1 MDFLRFANNN
11 RPSRIPTT
19 IDAKLSS
26 RRTISDA
33 SLATSLP
40 LRPIATPMAERGREK
55 GREWGRETEG
65 NIRKHSKGEN
75 TESRK
80 KLMARVCLVRL

>member
-1 MDFLRFANNN
+1 MDFLRLANNN

-19 IDAKLSS
+19 MDAKLSS

-40 LRPIATPMAERGREK
+40 LRPIATPIAERGRE
-55 GREWGRETEG
+55 TEG
-65 NIRKHSKGEN
+65 EIRKHSKDEIV
-75 TESRK
+75 ESRK
-80 KLMARVCLVRL
+80 KLLARVH